1 MKRSLFITLDYSP
14 RVGGVARVYTNLI
27 RRLPSERVLVLAPP
41 EKQAHLFDS
50 REPYRIIRRNFYTRL
65 PLLWPKW
72 LPLLVTLFRLVR
84 REHIECI
91 HVGQVLPIGTAVFML
106 QKFIHLP
113 YIVYSHGLDVTSPQA
128 WPRKKR
134 LIQKILNRAVAIV
147 ANSEFTKREIIRLG
161 VPADKILVLT
171 PACSLL
177 GTAAGQGLIETVR
190 RRHNLD
196 GREVLLTVGRLEE
209 RKGQDSVIRALGEL
223 LRRHPQLVYVIVGTG
238 PDGQRLRQL
247 AEEYQVAERVIFAGR
262 IPDEELPAY
271 YQNCDV
277 FCMPARELSNRDV
290 EGFGIVY
297 LEANAYGKPVIG
309 GKSGGVAEAIVHGQT
324 GLLVSSGDQSELV
337 QAIDRLLTDHAFA
350 ARLGQTGRTRVEKE
364 FNWET
369 RARALRQLI
378 ERLS

>member
-1 MKRSLFITLDYSP
+1 MKRSLFVTLDYPP

-27 RRLPSERVLVLAPP
+27 RRLPPDRVLVLAPP
-41 EKQAHLFDS
+41 ERQDHLFDR
-50 REPYRIIRRNFYTRL
+50 REPYRIIRRSFYTRL

-72 LPLLVTLFRLVR
+72 LPLLITIFRLVR
-84 REHIECI
+84 REHVECI
-91 HVGQVLPIGTAVFML
+91 HVGQVLPIGTAVLLL
-106 QKFIHLP
+106 QKFFHVP
-113 YIVYSHGLDVTSPQA
+113 YIVYSHGLDVTAPQA

-134 LIQKILNRAVAIV
+134 LIQKILNQAAAIV
-147 ANSEFTKREIIRLG
+147 ANSEFTKQEIIRLG

-177 GTAAGQGLIETVR
+177 GAAAGQGLIETVR

-223 LRRHPQLVYVIVGTG
+223 LPRHPQLVYVVVGAG
-238 PDGQRLRQL
+238 PDEQRLHHL
-247 AEEYQVAERVIFAGR
+247 ADECQVAGQVIFAGR

-277 FCMPARELSNRDV
+277 FCMPSRELSNRDV

-297 LEANAYGKPVIG
+297 LEANAYGKPVVG
-309 GKSGGVAEAIVHGQT
+309 GKSGGVAEAIIDGQT
-324 GLLVSSGDQSELV
+324 GLLVSPGDQPALV
-337 QAIDRLLTDHAFA
+337 QAIDRLLTDQAFA
-350 ARLGQTGRTRVEKE
+350 VRLGRAGQARVEKE

-369 RARALRQLI
+369 RARVVRQLI
-378 ERLS
+378 ERLP